1 MNCGKRLLAES
12 VTLSTENECDALHI
26 PRVLVERPQQAVLLA
41 TVPTD
46 PGFNVDEVVG
56 ILRDTLD
63 MARCRAVGT
72 ETLADLGH
80 YVPGLFVPEGYAV
93 TVEEAPA

>member
-1 MNCGKRLLAES
+1 M
-12 VTLSTENECDALHI
+12 
-26 PRVLVERPQQAVLLA
+26 LLA

-46 PGFNVDEVVG
+46 PGFDVNEVVG
-56 ILRDTLD
+56 MLRDTLD

-80 YVPGLFVPEGYAV
+80 YVPALFLPDGYEVA
-93 TVEEAPA
+93 VEEAPA